1 MISKLK
7 LELRRVIFQGLLG
20 YLSLYPHRLGVLLFR
35 HVLRRR
41 YYTRNLQG
49 FRMKF
54 DLHDGGISSVL
65 ATAGTRE
72 EETIAILDKELRPG
86 MTVFDLGAN
95 IGVYG
100 LFMAKAVGD
109 QGFVLS
115 VEPGEDNFNLL
126 ISNIALN
133 NLQHRFDTQQI
144 AISNRTGEGIL
155 YVHEQANLHT
165 LTNFTTKE
173 RDSIVDEIRIP
184 VMSLRD
190 FVFCKSEA
198 HPSLD
203 LIRMDIEGHEVE
215 VLESLSDVVL
225 EFGIHPLVLFENHFP
240 KYQDNPGRMRKNL
253 ENLFELGYYVKAMAS
268 TDERLSHLRV
278 IGYSPSEVVK
288 ASMRQ
293 RGIYEGVSKE
303 DALDVICDI
312 GTIRTTLLAWR
323 G

>member
-7 LELRRVIFQGLLG
+7 LELRRIIFQGLLG

-35 HVLRRR
+35 HIFRRR
-41 YYTRNLQG
+41 YYTRNLHG

-54 DLHDGGISSVL
+54 DLQDGGISSVL

-72 EETIAILDKELRPG
+72 EETIAILERELRPG

-95 IGVYG
+95 IGFYG
-100 LFMAKAVGD
+100 LFMAKLVGE

-115 VEPGEDNFNLL
+115 VEPGKDNFNLL
-126 ISNIALN
+126 IDNIALN
-133 NLQHRFDTQQI
+133 DLQNRFDTQQI

-155 YVHEQANLHT
+155 YVHKQANLHT
-165 LTNFTTKE
+165 LTNFKTKE
-173 RDSIVDEIRIP
+173 HDSIVEE
-184 VMSLRD
+184 VTTSVVSLRD
-190 FVFCKSEA
+190 FVSRKNDG

-240 KYQDNPGRMRKNL
+240 KYQNEPGRMRKNL
-253 ENLFELGYYVKAMAS
+253 EHLFELGYYVKTMAS
-268 TDERLSHLRV
+268 TDERLSHLRAM
-278 IGYSPSEVVK
+278 GYGPSEVVQ
-288 ASMRQ
+288 ASMRY
-293 RGIYEGVSKE
+293 RGIYEGISNE

-312 GTIRTTLLAWR
+312 GTIRTTLLGWR